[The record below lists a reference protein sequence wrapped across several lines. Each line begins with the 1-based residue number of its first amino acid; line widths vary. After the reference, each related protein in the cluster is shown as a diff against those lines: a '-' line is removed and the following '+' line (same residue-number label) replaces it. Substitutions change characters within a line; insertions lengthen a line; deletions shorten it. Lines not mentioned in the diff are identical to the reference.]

1 MVWRE
6 EKKAE
11 GDVYVRSRGRRR
23 SLNLVLVEYALW
35 VMTGLWATLFVGHS
49 LVQGLGVLLLVLA
62 ILRAFTEKEET
73 PP

>member
-1 MVWRE
+1 M
-6 EKKAE
+6 
-11 GDVYVRSRGRRR
+11 D
-23 SLNLVLVEYALW
+23 LVLVEYALW

-62 ILRAFTEKEET
+62 TLRAFTEKEKT

>member
-1 MVWRE
+1 MTP
-6 EKKAE
+6 KSAAE
-11 GDVYVRSRGRRR
+11 GRR
-23 SLNLVLVEYALW
+23 SLDLVLVEYALW

-62 ILRAFTEKEET
+62 TLRAFTEKEKT